1 MQLYLDSYGAFLGVR
16 NGMFYVKPR
25 YGEGQAL
32 PLRQVKA
39 IFLCRGVR
47 VSTDA
52 LELAIRSGIPVLLT
66 DGIGRPLGQ
75 VWSGQF
81 GSIATI
87 RKNQALFSL
96 SLAGLR
102 YVAGLLRRRAEGQ
115 LQVLSRLKEQ
125 YRIAEEGWER
135 GVEVIQGIMERH
147 KQVKAVADKEAL
159 KQSLRGW
166 EGTATRHYF
175 QLLATALPPQ
185 YAFNGRSK
193 RPAYDPF
200 NALLNYLY
208 GMLYPMVELAQMKAG
223 LDPYAGILHADEY
236 NRPTL
241 VFDMIEPYRHWAEW
255 VAVRLCRDGLLPPDA
270 FEDSEREGFWLA
282 RPGKSVVIDAFLQ
295 YLDEKVSLQ
304 GSLRRRATHIDLD
317 AMRLAGALREMDPP
331 DGPPSGGP

>member
-1 MQLYLDSYGAFLGVR
+1 MQVYLDSYGAFLGVR
-16 NGMFYVKPR
+16 NGMFYIKPR
-25 YGEGQAL
+25 HGEGQTL
-32 PLRQVKA
+32 PLRKVKA

-52 LELAIRSGIPVLLT
+52 LELAICSGIPVLLT

-96 SLAGLR
+96 SLPGLY

-115 LQVLSRLKEQ
+115 LKMLARLQEQ
-125 YRIAEEGWER
+125 YRLQLDGWSR
-135 GVEVIQGIMERH
+135 GVEVIQGIIERH
-147 KQVKAVADKEAL
+147 KKVKELQDKEAL
-159 KQSLRGW
+159 KQTLRGW

-175 QLLATALPPQ
+175 QLLASAMPPA

-223 LDPYAGILHADEY
+223 LDPYNGILHADEY

-255 VAVRLCRDGLLPPDA
+255 IAAKLCIEGLLPGDA
-270 FEDSEREGFWLA
+270 FEDSEREGYWLA
-282 RPGKSVVIDAFLQ
+282 RPGKSVVIDTFLK
-295 YLDEKVSLQ
+295 YLDEKVTQQ
-304 GSLRRRATHIDLD
+304 GHLRRRATHIDLD
-317 AMRLAGALREMDPP
+317 ALRLAGGLREM
-331 DGPPSGGP
+331 GV

>member
-1 MQLYLDSYGAFLGVR
+1 MQVYLDSYGAFLGVR
-16 NGMFYVKPR
+16 NGMFYIKPR
-25 YGEGQAL
+25 HGEGQTL
-32 PLRQVKA
+32 PLRKVKA

-52 LELAIRSGIPVLLT
+52 LELAICSGIPVLLT

-96 SLAGLR
+96 SLPGLY

-115 LQVLSRLKEQ
+115 LKMLARLKEQ
-125 YRIAEEGWER
+125 YRLQVEGWDR
-135 GVEVIQGIMERH
+135 GTEVIQGIIERH
-147 KQVKAVADKEAL
+147 KTVKGLQDKEAL
-159 KQSLRGW
+159 KQTLRGW

-175 QLLATALPPQ
+175 QLLASAMPPA

-223 LDPYAGILHADEY
+223 LDPYNGILHADEY

-255 VAVRLCRDGLLPPDA
+255 IAAKLCIEGLLPGDA
-270 FEDSEREGFWLA
+270 FEDSEREGYWLA
-282 RPGKSVVIDAFLQ
+282 RPGKSVVIDTFLK
-295 YLDEKVSLQ
+295 YLDEKVTQQ
-304 GSLRRRATHIDLD
+304 GHLRRRATHIDLD
-317 AMRLAGALREMDPP
+317 ALRLAGGLREM
-331 DGPPSGGP
+331 GV

>member
-1 MQLYLDSYGAFLGVR
+1 MQVYLDSYGAFLGVR
-16 NGMFYVKPR
+16 NGMFYIKPR
-25 YGEGQAL
+25 HGEGQTL
-32 PLRQVKA
+32 PLRKVKA

-52 LELAIRSGIPVLLT
+52 LELAICSGIPVLLT

-96 SLAGLR
+96 SLPGLY

-115 LQVLSRLKEQ
+115 LKMLARLKEQ
-125 YRIAEEGWER
+125 YRLQVEGWDR
-135 GVEVIQGIMERH
+135 GTEVIQGIIERH
-147 KQVKAVADKEAL
+147 KTVKGLQDKEAL
-159 KQSLRGW
+159 KQTLRGW

-175 QLLATALPPQ
+175 QLLASAMPPA

-223 LDPYAGILHADEY
+223 LDPYNGILHADEY

-255 VAVRLCRDGLLPPDA
+255 LAAKLCIEGLLPGDA
-270 FEDSEREGFWLA
+270 FEDSEREGYWLA
-282 RPGKSVVIDAFLQ
+282 RPGKSVVIDTFLK
-295 YLDEKVSLQ
+295 YLDEKVTQQ
-304 GSLRRRATHIDLD
+304 GHLRRRATHIDLD
-317 AMRLAGALREMDPP
+317 ALRLAGGLREM
-331 DGPPSGGP
+331 GV

>member
-1 MQLYLDSYGAFLGVR
+1 MQVYLDSYGAFLGVR

-32 PLRQVKA
+32 PLRKVKA

-52 LELAIRSGIPVLLT
+52 LELAIKAGIPVLLT

-87 RKNQALFSL
+87 RKNQALFSM
-96 SLAGLR
+96 SLAGLY
-102 YVAGLLRRRAEGQ
+102 YVGSLLRRRAEGQ
-115 LQVLSRLKEQ
+115 MKMLARLKEKYQ
-125 YRIAEEGWER
+125 LNIEGWER
-135 GVEVIQGIMERH
+135 GLEVIQGIAGRH
-147 KQVKAVADKEAL
+147 KKVKEITDKEAL

-175 QLLATALPPQ
+175 QLLAGIMPPA
-185 YAFNGRSK
+185 YAFSGRSK

-223 LDPYAGILHADEY
+223 LDPYTGILHADEY

-255 VAVRLCRDGLLPPDA
+255 TAVRLCLEGRLPPDA

-282 RPGKSVVIDAFLQ
+282 RPGKSVVIDAFLK
-295 YLDEKVSLQ
+295 YLDEKVTQQ
-304 GSLRRRATHIDLD
+304 GQLRRRATHIDLD
-317 AMRLAGALREMDPP
+317 ALRLAGKLREMKL
-331 DGPPSGGP
+331 

>member
-1 MQLYLDSYGAFLGVR
+1 MQVYLDSYGAFLGVR

-32 PLRQVKA
+32 PLRKVKA

-52 LELAIRSGIPVLLT
+52 LELAIKAGIPVLLT

-87 RKNQALFSL
+87 RKHQALFSM
-96 SLAGLR
+96 SLAGLY
-102 YVAGLLRRRAEGQ
+102 YVGGLLRRRAEGQ
-115 LQVLSRLKEQ
+115 LKMLARLKEQ
-125 YRIAEEGWER
+125 YRLQIEGWER
-135 GVEVIQGIMERH
+135 GIEVIQGIADRH
-147 KQVKAVADKEAL
+147 KKVKELTDKEAL

-175 QLLATALPPQ
+175 QLLAAAMPSA
-185 YAFNGRSK
+185 YAFSGRSK

-223 LDPYAGILHADEY
+223 LDPYTGILHADEY

-255 VAVRLCRDGLLPPDA
+255 TAVRLCLEERLPPDA

-282 RPGKSVVIDAFLQ
+282 RPGKSVVIDAFLK
-295 YLDEKVSLQ
+295 YLDEKVSQQ
-304 GSLRRRATHIDLD
+304 GKLRRRATHIDLD
-317 AMRLAGALREMDPP
+317 ALRLAGRLREMEL
-331 DGPPSGGP
+331 

>member
-1 MQLYLDSYGAFLGVR
+1 MQVYLDSFGAFLGLR
-16 NGMFYVKPR
+16 NGMFFVKPR

-32 PLRQVKA
+32 PLRKVKA
-39 IFLCRGVR
+39 IFLCQGVR

-52 LELAIRSGIPVLLT
+52 LELAIRSGIPVLLI
-66 DGIGRPLGQ
+66 DRIGRPLGQ

-81 GSIATI
+81 GSISTI

-96 SLAGLR
+96 SLPGLH

-115 LQVLSRLKEQ
+115 LEVLARLKEH
-125 YRIAEEGWER
+125 YRLREEGWNR
-135 GVEVIQGIMERH
+135 GVEVIQGIVERH
-147 KQVKAVADKEAL
+147 GKVKEVQDMEAL

-175 QLLATALPPQ
+175 QLLAALMPER

-223 LDPYAGILHADEY
+223 LDPYTGILHADEY

-255 VAVRLCRDGLLPPDA
+255 IAVQLCREGLLPDGA

-282 RPGKSVVIDAFLQ
+282 RPGKSVVIDAFLK
-295 YLDEKVSLQ
+295 YLEEKVSQQ
-304 GSLRRRATHIDLD
+304 GQLRRRATHIDLD
-317 AMRLAGALREMDPP
+317 ALRLAGMLREMKA
-331 DGPPSGGP
+331 

>member
-1 MQLYLDSYGAFLGVR
+1 MQVYLDSYGAFLGVR
-16 NGMFYVKPR
+16 NGMFYIKPR
-25 YGEGQAL
+25 HGEGQTL
-32 PLRQVKA
+32 PLRKVKA

-52 LELAIRSGIPVLLT
+52 LELAICSGIPVLLT

-96 SLAGLR
+96 SLPGLY

-115 LQVLSRLKEQ
+115 LEMLARLKEQ
-125 YRIAEEGWER
+125 YRLQVEGWDR
-135 GVEVIQGIMERH
+135 GTEVIQGIIERH
-147 KQVKAVADKEAL
+147 KTVKGLQDKEAL
-159 KQSLRGW
+159 KQTLRGW

-175 QLLATALPPQ
+175 QLLASAMPPA

-223 LDPYAGILHADEY
+223 LDPYNGILHADEY

-255 VAVRLCRDGLLPPDA
+255 IAAKLCIEGLLPGDA
-270 FEDSEREGFWLA
+270 FEDSEREGYWLA
-282 RPGKSVVIDAFLQ
+282 RPGKSVVIDTFLK
-295 YLDEKVSLQ
+295 YLDEKVTQQ
-304 GSLRRRATHIDLD
+304 GHLRRRATHIDLD
-317 AMRLAGALREMDPP
+317 ALRLAGGLREM
-331 DGPPSGGP
+331 GV

>member
-1 MQLYLDSYGAFLGVR
+1 MQVYLDSYGAFLGVR

-25 YGEGQAL
+25 NGEGQAL
-32 PLRQVKA
+32 PLRKVKA

-87 RKNQALFSL
+87 RKNQALFSM
-96 SLAGLR
+96 SLAGLH
-102 YVAGLLRRRAEGQ
+102 YVSGLLRRRAEGQ
-115 LQVLSRLKEQ
+115 LRMLARLKEK
-125 YRIAEEGWER
+125 YRLQADGWDR
-135 GVEVIQGIMERH
+135 GLEVIQGIADRH
-147 KQVKAVADKEAL
+147 KAVKGIQDKEAL

-175 QLLATALPPQ
+175 QLLAAVMPPQ

-223 LDPYAGILHADEY
+223 LDPYNGILHADEY

-255 VAVRLCRDGLLPPDA
+255 VAVRLCVEGLLPADA

-282 RPGKSVVIDAFLQ
+282 RPGKSAVIDAFLK
-295 YLDEKVSLQ
+295 YLDEKVSQ
-304 GSLRRRATHIDLD
+304 EGQLRRRATHIDLD
-317 AMRLAGALREMDPP
+317 ALRLAGRLRDVPR
-331 DGPPSGGP
+331 SS

>member
-1 MQLYLDSYGAFLGVR
+1 MQVYLDSYGAFLGVR
-16 NGMFYVKPR
+16 NGMFYIKPR
-25 YGEGQAL
+25 HGEGQTL
-32 PLRQVKA
+32 PLRKVKA

-96 SLAGLR
+96 SLPGLY

-115 LQVLSRLKEQ
+115 LEMLARLKEQ
-125 YRIAEEGWER
+125 YRLQVEGWDR
-135 GVEVIQGIMERH
+135 GTEVIQGIIERH
-147 KQVKAVADKEAL
+147 KTVKGLQDKEAL
-159 KQSLRGW
+159 KQTLRGW

-175 QLLATALPPQ
+175 QLLASAMPPA

-223 LDPYAGILHADEY
+223 LDPYNGILHADEY

-255 VAVRLCRDGLLPPDA
+255 IAAKLCIEGLLPGDA
-270 FEDSEREGFWLA
+270 FEDSEREGYWLA
-282 RPGKSVVIDAFLQ
+282 RPGKSVVIDTFLK
-295 YLDEKVSLQ
+295 YLDEKVTQQ
-304 GSLRRRATHIDLD
+304 GHLRRRATHIDLD
-317 AMRLAGALREMDPP
+317 ALRLAGVLREM
-331 DGPPSGGP
+331 GV

>member
-96 SLAGLR
+96 SLPGLY

-115 LQVLSRLKEQ
+115 LKMLARLKEQ
-125 YRIAEEGWER
+125 YRAPAEGWER
-135 GVEVIQGIMERH
+135 GVEVIQGIIERH
-147 KQVKAVADKEAL
+147 KKVKEMRDREAL
-159 KQSLRGW
+159 SKPSAAGKAPLPATIFSCWPPPCRPPTPS
-166 EGTATRHYF
+166 TA
-175 QLLATALPPQ
+175 AA
-185 YAFNGRSK
+185 S
-193 RPAYDPF
+193 
-200 NALLNYLY
+200 
-208 GMLYPMVELAQMKAG
+208 
-223 LDPYAGILHADEY
+223 
-236 NRPTL
+236 
-241 VFDMIEPYRHWAEW
+241 
-255 VAVRLCRDGLLPPDA
+255 
-270 FEDSEREGFWLA
+270 
-282 RPGKSVVIDAFLQ
+282 
-295 YLDEKVSLQ
+295 
-304 GSLRRRATHIDLD
+304 
-317 AMRLAGALREMDPP
+317 
-331 DGPPSGGP
+331 GPPTTLSTPC

>member
-1 MQLYLDSYGAFLGVR
+1 MQVYLDSYGAFLGVR
-16 NGMFYVKPR
+16 NGMFYIKPR
-25 YGEGQAL
+25 HGEGQTL
-32 PLRQVKA
+32 PLRKVKA

-52 LELAIRSGIPVLLT
+52 LELAICSGIPVLLT

-96 SLAGLR
+96 SLPGLY

-115 LQVLSRLKEQ
+115 LKMLARLQEQ
-125 YRIAEEGWER
+125 YRLQLDGWSR
-135 GVEVIQGIMERH
+135 GVEVIQGIIERH
-147 KQVKAVADKEAL
+147 KKVKELQDKEAL
-159 KQSLRGW
+159 KQTLRGW

-175 QLLATALPPQ
+175 QLLASAMPPA

-223 LDPYAGILHADEY
+223 LDPYNGILHADEY

-255 VAVRLCRDGLLPPDA
+255 IAAKLCIEGLLPGDA
-270 FEDSEREGFWLA
+270 FEDSEREGYWLA
-282 RPGKSVVIDAFLQ
+282 RPGKSVVIDSFLQ
-295 YLDEKVSLQ
+295 YLDEKVTQQ
-304 GSLRRRATHIDLD
+304 GQLRRRATHIDLD
-317 AMRLAGALREMDPP
+317 ALRLAGVLREM
-331 DGPPSGGP
+331 GV

>member
-1 MQLYLDSYGAFLGVR
+1 MQVYLDSYGAFLGVR
-16 NGMFYVKPR
+16 NGMFYIKPR
-25 YGEGQAL
+25 HGEGQTL
-32 PLRQVKA
+32 PLRKVKA

-96 SLAGLR
+96 SLPGLY

-115 LQVLSRLKEQ
+115 LEMLARLKEQ
-125 YRIAEEGWER
+125 YRLQVEGWDR
-135 GVEVIQGIMERH
+135 GTEVIQGIIERH
-147 KQVKAVADKEAL
+147 KTVKGLQDKEAL
-159 KQSLRGW
+159 KQTLRGW

-175 QLLATALPPQ
+175 QLLAAAMPPP

-223 LDPYAGILHADEY
+223 LDPYNGILHADEY

-255 VAVRLCRDGLLPPDA
+255 IAAKLCIEGLLPGDA
-270 FEDSEREGFWLA
+270 FEDSEREGYWLA
-282 RPGKSVVIDAFLQ
+282 RPGKSVVIDTFLK
-295 YLDEKVSLQ
+295 YLDEKVPQQ
-304 GSLRRRATHIDLD
+304 GHLRGRATHIDLD
-317 AMRLAGALREMDPP
+317 ALRLAGGLREM
-331 DGPPSGGP
+331 GV